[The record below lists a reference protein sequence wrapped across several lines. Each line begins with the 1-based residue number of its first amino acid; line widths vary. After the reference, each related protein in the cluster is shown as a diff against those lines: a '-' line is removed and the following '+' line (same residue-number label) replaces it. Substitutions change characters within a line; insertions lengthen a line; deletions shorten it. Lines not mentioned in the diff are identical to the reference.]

1 MTIIIN
7 DPFGIG
13 FIKSG
18 YYNNY
23 LMEFNDTITAI
34 DGSHQ
39 LNNDETELVS
49 FVSPGVDTIMDGS
62 YVISTQ
68 LF

>member
-34 DGSHQ
+34 DGSH
-39 LNNDETELVS
+39 
-49 FVSPGVDTIMDGS
+49 
-62 YVISTQ
+62 
-68 LF
+68 